1 MSLIALLRGG
11 GLEPEF
17 WHKRWESNQIGFH
30 EGQVNAYLAR
40 HYADLRLAQ
49 GETVFVPLCGKS
61 VDLRWLADQGAHVL
75 GVELSPI
82 AVESFFAEQGLT
94 PWSRKDGAFTIWES
108 GPIRVLCG
116 DFFALVPADLA
127 GVQAVYDRA
136 ALIALPPERRA
147 DYVAHLDWLLPG
159 ARRTLLV
166 TLEYPQEQ
174 MQGPPFSVAEREVQ
188 TLFAGARIERLDIKD
203 VLDDNP
209 RFREK
214 GLTSLL
220 ESVYRIEHGGA

>member
-1 MSLIALLRGG
+1 M
-11 GLEPEF
+11 EPEF
-17 WHKRWESNQIGFH
+17 WHQRWTSNQIGFH

-40 HYADLRLAQ
+40 HYPQLGLAP

-61 VDLRWLADQGAHVL
+61 VDLRWLADQGAHVV
-75 GVELSPI
+75 GVELSLI

-94 PWSRKDGAFTIWES
+94 PRTSKEGAFAVWES
-108 GPIRVLCG
+108 GPIRLLCG
-116 DFFALVPADLA
+116 DYFALAPADLA
-127 GVQAVYDRA
+127 GAHIVYDRA

-147 DYVAHLDWLLPG
+147 EYVAHLDRLLPG

-174 MQGPPFSVAEREVQ
+174 MQGPPFSVAEREVY
-188 TLFAGARIERLDIKD
+188 TLFASARIERLGAQD
-203 VLDDNP
+203 VLADNP

-214 GLTSLL
+214 GLTRLL
-220 ESVYRIEHGGA
+220 ECAYRIEHRRA

>member
-1 MSLIALLRGG
+1 M
-11 GLEPEF
+11 EPEF
-17 WHKRWESNQIGFH
+17 WHQRWTSNQIGFH

-40 HYADLRLAQ
+40 HYAHLGLAP
-49 GETVFVPLCGKS
+49 GETVLVPLCGKS
-61 VDLRWLADQGAHVL
+61 VDVRWLADQGTHVL

-94 PWSRKDGAFTIWES
+94 PRTSKEGAFAVWES

-116 DFFALVPADLA
+116 DYFALTPAQLA
-127 GVQAVYDRA
+127 GVHAVYDRA

-147 DYVAHLDWLLPG
+147 DYVAHLDRLLPG

-174 MQGPPFSVAEREVQ
+174 MQGPPFSVTEREVY
-188 TLFAGARIERLDIKD
+188 TLFASARIERLGAQD
-203 VLDDNP
+203 VLADNP

-214 GLTSLL
+214 GLTRLL
-220 ESVYRIEHGGA
+220 ECAYLITQDGA

>member
-1 MSLIALLRGG
+1 M
-11 GLEPEF
+11 EPEF
-17 WHKRWESNQIGFH
+17 WHQRWASNQIGFH

-40 HYADLRLAQ
+40 HYADLGLTPGQ
-49 GETVFVPLCGKS
+49 TVFVPLCGKS

-94 PWSRKDGAFTIWES
+94 PRTRKEAAFMVWES
-108 GPIRVLCG
+108 GPIRLLCG
-116 DFFALVPADLA
+116 DYFALTPAHLT
-127 GVQAVYDRA
+127 GVHAVYDRA

-147 DYVAHLDWLLPG
+147 QYVAHLDRLLPG

-166 TLEYPQEQ
+166 TLEYFQEE
-174 MQGPPFSVAEREVQ
+174 MQGPPFSVLEPEVRS
-188 TLFAGARIERLDIKD
+188 LFGGARIKRFGAQD
-203 VLDDNP
+203 VLADNS

-214 GLTSLL
+214 GLTRLL
-220 ESVYRIEHGGA
+220 ECAYLIEYGGA